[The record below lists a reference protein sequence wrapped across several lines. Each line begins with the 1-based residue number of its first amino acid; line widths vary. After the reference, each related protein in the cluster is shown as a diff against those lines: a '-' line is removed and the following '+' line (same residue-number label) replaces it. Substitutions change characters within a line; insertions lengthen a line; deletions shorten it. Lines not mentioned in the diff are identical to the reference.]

1 VLEEAIRAA
10 AAMGVV
16 APGSQVVCV
25 QRIHDDFCVKIV
37 AVNERGDGLL
47 PASRASNMAF

>member
-10 AAMGVV
+10 AAMNVV
-16 APGSQVVCV
+16 VPGSQVVCV

-47 PASRASNMAF
+47 AANRASSMAF